1 MPPLRKSQNS
11 SLANLLEELSSG
23 INLSVVRP
31 SVNKYVPHSKQLI
44 FHKSLKQGRLYIGGN
59 RSGKTVGGIVEDI
72 WWLTGKH
79 PYVET
84 PPPPVYGRIV
94 TVDYENGWELI
105 IKPTL
110 LMWLPRSELINGSW
124 EDSWSEKYK
133 VLTLANGSKLDIMSY
148 NQATEKQAGTSRD
161 FVHFDE
167 EPPSVLF
174 KENKMRLLDR
184 EGRWWVTM
192 TPVEGM
198 SWTYDDIYLRGINND
213 PLIDVIQVRVE
224 ENPYISDLAIDAYLT
239 GMDEQET
246 RARREGEY
254 VGIGGLILKTF
265 DPAFHVIPEIKPDPR
280 WEWVASLD
288 HGYNNPTAW
297 LYHAILPNGSIITFY
312 EHYRREWTIKQH
324 ADEIHSINHRLGKSP
339 NRYVGDPAIKQ
350 RLPNSGKSVHREYL
364 EAGIPIQAS
373 NNDVRIGID
382 QLNYRLKAGKWFITE
397 NCRNLIWEMKR
408 YRWKTR
414 PTKKL
419 QEKHG
424 AYDEPL
430 KKDDHAVD
438 SSRYLMINH
447 RISDIGSD
455 LDNISRQRIR
465 QQIVS
470 MLNPGSPVNILVGK
484 FDTGLSVP
492 VTHSRYDETGG
503 LNEDFGSINTE
514 WTEVDDYLGGIY

>member
-1 MPPLRKSQNS
+1 MRKQNDSLS
-11 SLANLLEELSSG
+11 SLLEELSSG
-23 INLSVVRP
+23 INLSITRP
-31 SVNKYVPHSKQLI
+31 SINKYVPHAKQLK
-44 FHKSLKQGRLYIGGN
+44 FHKSIKQGRLYVGGN

-79 PYVET
+79 PYVDT

-110 LMWLPRSELINGSW
+110 LTWLPRSELINGSW

-184 EGRWWVTM
+184 EGRWWITM

-198 SWTYDDIYLRGINND
+198 SWTYDSIYEPGINND
-213 PLIDVIQVRVE
+213 PLIDVIEVNTE
-224 ENPYISDLAIDAYLT
+224 ENPYISDLAIDAYLA

-246 RARREGEY
+246 KARREGKF
-254 VGIGGLILKTF
+254 VGIGGLILKSF
-265 DPAFHVIPEIKPDPR
+265 DPGFHVIPEIVPDAR
-280 WEWVASLD
+280 WEWVCSLD

-297 LYHAILPNGSIITFY
+297 LYHAIAPDGSIITFH
-312 EHYRREWTIKQH
+312 EHYKREWTIKQH
-324 ADEIHSINHRLGKSP
+324 ADEIHSINNRLRKYP

-364 EAGIPIQAS
+364 ELGIPIQTS
-373 NNDVRIGID
+373 NNDVKIGID

-397 NCRNLIWEMKR
+397 NCRNLVWEVKR

-424 AYDEPL
+424 NYDEPL

-438 SSRYLMINH
+438 SARYLFINH
-447 RISDIGSD
+447 RIAPVAKD
-455 LDNISRQRIR
+455 LNQIEKDRVR
-465 QQIVS
+465 QQLNAL
-470 MLNPGSPVNILVGK
+470 LNPSTPYNIILGNRDPIISSPRQSN
-484 FDTGLSVP
+484 
-492 VTHSRYDETGG
+492 YEDELGEI
-503 LNEDFGSINTE
+503 NEGFGTINTE
-514 WTEVDDYLGGIY
+514 WTVVDEDIGGIY